1 MKKHLFLL
9 IFAFLSVNAYS
20 QILIDNGALIDPA
33 LKNARFSIEGSKWN
47 KTALTY
53 CICNTSSKVSSS
65 VQNTAIRAAFNAWQ
79 SCTNMSFTQVYNQS
93 EADFKLSWV
102 KGNHGDGD
110 DNAFDGP
117 HGVLA
122 HSFYPAPAG
131 GRFVGQIHFDDSEAW
146 TEEFLEGV
154 ATHEIGH
161 ALGLDHSD
169 LPNTL
174 MFPTYWD
181 GCRIAIDDLQGI
193 WTLYGCPI
201 SVSGPSGFCEGDI
214 ATYTLNKCPDYINVT
229 WTADNRGSVVST
241 TGNTLRI
248 TSANKSG
255 TAPNSSITA
264 RVGTFSKSR
273 LVQVGKSN
281 RINITGPTTARV
293 GSTKKY
299 TSSGDWFDANFST
312 LKWEVLP
319 TTGVYSSVTNGELSV
334 TFNNAGNY
342 TLRCYMST
350 PCGTGGTAYLVV
362 SVGYNYSV
370 SVNKSGKTITVAQNE
385 TRNKANS
392 VFTYELL
399 NSTTGISSRNGR
411 LSPNETTIDTNG
423 LSSGIYI
430 LKIQTDDGA
439 FESHKVSI

>member
-102 KGNHGDGD
+102 TGNHGDGD

-174 MFPTYWD
+174 MFPTYWE
-181 GCRIAIDDLQGI
+181 GCRIAIDDYDFIL
-193 WTLYGCPI
+193 
-201 SVSGPSGFCEGDI
+201 GFAI
-214 ATYTLNKCPDYINVT
+214 
-229 WTADNRGSVVST
+229 
-241 TGNTLRI
+241 
-248 TSANKSG
+248 
-255 TAPNSSITA
+255 
-264 RVGTFSKSR
+264 
-273 LVQVGKSN
+273 
-281 RINITGPTTARV
+281 
-293 GSTKKY
+293 
-299 TSSGDWFDANFST
+299 
-312 LKWEVLP
+312 
-319 TTGVYSSVTNGELSV
+319 
-334 TFNNAGNY
+334 
-342 TLRCYMST
+342 
-350 PCGTGGTAYLVV
+350 
-362 SVGYNYSV
+362 
-370 SVNKSGKTITVAQNE
+370 
-385 TRNKANS
+385 
-392 VFTYELL
+392 
-399 NSTTGISSRNGR
+399 
-411 LSPNETTIDTNG
+411 
-423 LSSGIYI
+423 
-430 LKIQTDDGA
+430 
-439 FESHKVSI
+439 